1 LIYNLGKIKGKKH
14 DLGPPKCCTILVGL
28 RDVGILQ
35 IFYSRAVLQR
45 TIVGYL
51 AFLEPGLAERLQSCP
66 YNAPAEEVG
75 GLDGLLYE
83 AAQRASKSFQIF
95 KIKI

>member
-1 LIYNLGKIKGKKH
+1 MAGTLLFDEKIRRSAA
-14 DLGPPKCCTILVGL
+14 LFWLRL

-45 TIVGYL
+45 TIVHSPS
-51 AFLEPGLAERLQSCP
+51 FLGFGLAEKVAIFALQS
-66 YNAPAEEVG
+66 AEEIG

-83 AAQRASKSFQIF
+83 AAQNFEVFSNIQDQK
-95 KIKI
+95 